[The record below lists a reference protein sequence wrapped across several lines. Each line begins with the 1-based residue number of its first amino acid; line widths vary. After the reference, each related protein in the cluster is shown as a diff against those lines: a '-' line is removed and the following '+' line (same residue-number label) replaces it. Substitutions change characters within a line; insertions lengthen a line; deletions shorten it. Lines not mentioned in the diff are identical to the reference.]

1 MSDFKQRSGPKGVEK
16 IGYLIKDIHIAA
28 LVTAASDGS
37 FDSRPMGVQTK
48 DFDGT
53 VWFLTR
59 NESGKVHEIRDDSH
73 VTLIFANPAS
83 SKYVSAKGRAHV
95 NHDRGKIHELWSPMY
110 KAWFPKGEGD
120 PEIAVLRV
128 DVTEA
133 DYWEASSSRIV
144 RSVKYLAAAATDG
157 AVDVGEAG
165 KVVLN

>member
-1 MSDFKQRSGPKGVEK
+1 
-16 IGYLIKDIHIAA
+16 
-28 LVTAASDGS
+28 
-37 FDSRPMGVQTK
+37 
-48 DFDGT
+48 
-53 VWFLTR
+53 
-59 NESGKVHEIRDDSH
+59 
-73 VTLIFANPAS
+73 
-83 SKYVSAKGRAHV
+83 
-95 NHDRGKIHELWSPMY
+95 MY